1 MRRTFRMLTA
11 FAACA
16 AFLLAQAAAAAYAC
30 AGPVADPV
38 AMAQM
43 KAAMD
48 ADGGM
53 CDKHCTTGTVS
64 LDVAK
69 PAPSAMPVMAAVA
82 LRVIELAP
90 VVDRAAPLRAE
101 ARGLAG
107 PAPPLIR
114 FTVLRI

>member
-1 MRRTFRMLTA
+1 MRRTFRMLSA

-16 AFLLAQAAAAAYAC
+16 AFLLAQSAAAAYAC

-43 KAAMD
+43 KADMES
-48 ADGGM
+48 DGGM
-53 CDKHCTTGTVS
+53 CEKHCTTGTVS

-69 PAPSAMPVMAAVA
+69 PAPSAMPAMTAVA
-82 LRVIELAP
+82 LRVILLPP
-90 VVDRAAPLRAE
+90 VMDRAAPVRTE

-114 FTVLRI
+114 FTVLLI

>member
-1 MRRTFRMLTA
+1 MRRILRMLAA

-16 AFLLAQAAAAAYAC
+16 AFLLAQSAAAAYAC

-43 KAAMD
+43 KAAME

-53 CDKHCTTGTVS
+53 CEKHCTTGTVS

-69 PAPSAMPVMAAVA
+69 PAPSAMPVMAAVT
-82 LRVIELAP
+82 LRVIELPP
-90 VVDRAAPLRAE
+90 VASRATSLRAE
-101 ARGLAG
+101 ARSLAG